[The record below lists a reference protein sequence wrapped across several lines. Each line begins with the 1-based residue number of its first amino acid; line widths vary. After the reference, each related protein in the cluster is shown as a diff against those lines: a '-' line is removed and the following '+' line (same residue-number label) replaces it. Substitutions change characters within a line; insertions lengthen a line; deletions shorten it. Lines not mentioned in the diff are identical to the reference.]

1 MLWQSAIP
9 LQQQIEVG
17 TIMRILALGAGG
29 FIGSNLVQHL
39 LAEGKHDVIGV
50 DISDEKLEGIEGPR
64 FSFVEADVSAAASL
78 IEDLIADSD
87 VVVDL
92 VAYANPSI
100 YIESPLDVINLN
112 FIENVKTV
120 ELCVKHHKRLFQY
133 STSEIY
139 GKPSGDAYVEDESDL
154 VVGPVDRQRWVY
166 AASKQ
171 LLERVIHAY
180 GLRGELEYTIVRPFN
195 FIGPRFDYLVPAG
208 TMGGPRAFSHFMS
221 ALLTGGPI
229 YLVDG
234 GKQRRSF
241 THIDD
246 ASAAFSVLLDHP
258 EAKNRAFNIGNP
270 HNDTSIR
277 DLVQLMLRLYEE
289 LTGER
294 PANEIVEIS
303 GEEFYGAGYEDTNRV
318 VPDISRLRRL
328 GWEPKHD
335 LESTFRETMKSY
347 LPSPAEQS
355 R

>member
-1 MLWQSAIP
+1 
-9 LQQQIEVG
+9 
-17 TIMRILALGAGG
+17 MRILALGAGG

-39 LAEGKHDVIGV
+39 LAEGKHDVVGV
-50 DISDEKLEGIEGPR
+50 DISDEKLENIEGS
-64 FSFVEADVSAAASL
+64 SFTFVQADISASEALV
-78 IEDLIADSD
+78 EDLIADAD

-100 YIESPLDVINLN
+100 YIESPLNVINLN

-120 ELCVKHHKRLFQY
+120 ELCVKHQKRLFQY

-139 GKPSGDAYVEDESDL
+139 GKPSGDAYREDESDL
-154 VVGPVDRQRWVY
+154 IVGPVDRQRWVY

-208 TMGGPRAFSHFMS
+208 TIGGPRAFSHFMS

-234 GKQRRSF
+234 GEQRRSF

-246 ASAAFSVLLDHP
+246 ASAAFSVLLDRP
-258 EAKNRAFNIGNP
+258 EARNRAFNIGNP
-270 HNDTSIR
+270 DNDTSIR

-289 LTGER
+289 LTGDQ
-294 PANEIVEIS
+294 PTNEIVEIA
-303 GEEFYGAGYEDTNRV
+303 GEDFYGAGYEDTNRV
-318 VPDISRLRRL
+318 VPDISRLRKL
-328 GWEPKHD
+328 GWEPQFD
-335 LESTFRETMKSY
+335 LEETFRETMKSY
-347 LPSPAEQS
+347 LPSLAEN
-355 R
+355 RP